1 MTHFLPVGTTLSR
14 GDSVT
19 VHCIVSFSC
28 ACSCMRSQTTAGTFL
43 PPLVFPWFPASLYLR
58 HVPSATQHVLLYLAR
73 SSGE

>member
-28 ACSCMRSQTTAGTFL
+28 ACSCMHSQTTAGTFFASTCF
-43 PPLVFPWFPASLYLR
+43 PLVLCISTFETRVFCNPARAVKPGL
-58 HVPSATQHVLLYLAR
+58 
-73 SSGE
+73 